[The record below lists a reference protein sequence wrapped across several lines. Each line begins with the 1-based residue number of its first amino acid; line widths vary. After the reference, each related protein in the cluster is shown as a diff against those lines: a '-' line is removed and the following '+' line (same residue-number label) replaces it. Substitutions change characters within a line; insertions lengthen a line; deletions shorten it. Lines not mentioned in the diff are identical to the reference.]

1 MKISDLYSVVN
12 QTINN
17 LNKDILIKNSII
29 NAKLVEKLDN
39 SLVLK
44 LANGELIKAKTEIP
58 LDVKTGQNM
67 NFIVGEKVGETTY
80 LKPILNNGE
89 KSSDSLI
96 DKILNEYNLSKNNN
110 NTTLVK
116 GIINLDMNINKETI
130 MYISKNINSLE
141 ILSKNIK
148 ENSFNESLNILDIND
163 ISKQDLVSLINGNFK
178 LSNDEKYI
186 LKNFFYD
193 NQVEDNKLNIKE
205 NTIKSI
211 LFLIKNNMDLN
222 IKNLKLTMDIIEG
235 KNFLSNNIMEIKN
248 AIKDYPE
255 FKNIDKNIEDI
266 LNIEQKFKIDKF
278 NNIIKKDINQNVDRD
293 IIKDYYNEISKVIKE
308 LSTKTKEN
316 ENLTNKINDANEELK
331 FLKEINK
338 NMTLLYMPINIKNK
352 DILDKIYMFNK
363 NKGKLNKDKI
373 KIYLSLNTVHLEK
386 LDIIY
391 EVVNGKNI
399 INFNCN
405 NKEVADYINENKNIL
420 DTYLDSIK
428 IKNKIIK
435 VNIQKEGV
443 HFEPLEDL
451 DFNNYIFDAR
461 V

>member
-1 MKISDLYSVVN
+1 MKISELYSVVN

-17 LNKDILIKNSII
+17 LNKDMLIKNAII

-39 SLVLK
+39 SLILK

-58 LDVKTGQNM
+58 VDVKAGENM
-67 NFIVGEKVGETTY
+67 NFIVKEKVGETTY
-80 LKPILNNGE
+80 LKPILNNDE
-89 KSSDSLI
+89 KNSDSLI

-110 NTTLVK
+110 NITLVK
-116 GIINLDMNINKETI
+116 GIINLDMNISKETI
-130 MYISKNINSLE
+130 RHISKNINSLE
-141 ILSKNIK
+141 ILSKNTK
-148 ENSFNESLNILDIND
+148 ENSFNESLNIVDIND
-163 ISKQDLVSLINGNFK
+163 ISKQDLVSLINGNVK
-178 LSNDEKYI
+178 LSNNEKYI
-186 LKNFFYD
+186 LKSFFHD
-193 NQVEDNKLNIKE
+193 NQMENNKLNIKE

-235 KNFLSNNIMEIKN
+235 KNFLSNNIIEIKN
-248 AIKDYPE
+248 TIKDYPE
-255 FKNIDKNIEDI
+255 FKNIDKRIEDI

-278 NNIIKKDINQNVDRD
+278 NNIIKKDIDQNVDRN

-308 LSTKTKEN
+308 LSTKAKEN
-316 ENLTNKINDANEELK
+316 ENLTNKINDMNEELK

-373 KIYLSLNTVHLEK
+373 KIYLSLNTVYLEK

-391 EVVNGKNI
+391 EVANGKNI

-435 VNIQKEGV
+435 VNIQKKEV